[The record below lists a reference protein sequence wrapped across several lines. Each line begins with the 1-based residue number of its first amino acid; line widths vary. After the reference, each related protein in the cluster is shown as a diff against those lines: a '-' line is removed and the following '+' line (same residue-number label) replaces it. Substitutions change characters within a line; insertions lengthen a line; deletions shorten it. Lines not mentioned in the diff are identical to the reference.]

1 MLDAL
6 DEPALEEL
14 LPGLL
19 MADDESV
26 VALDEDVAIEGELSL
41 EDTEDVT
48 VEEEDKLEDDDTLED
63 EEELA
68 LEEDELAL
76 DDVLD
81 ARDEEEPE
89 DGQVGGV
96 VVSEKTLMELISQKL
111 CHVSE
116 SITVE

>member
-6 DEPALEEL
+6 DEPAFEDL
-14 LPGLL
+14 LLRLL

-26 VALDEDVAIEGELSL
+26 VALDDDVALEEKLSL
-41 EDTEDVT
+41 EDAENVT
-48 VEEEDKLEDDDTLED
+48 AEEEDKLEDEETLED
-63 EEELA
+63 EDELA
-68 LEEDELAL
+68 IEEDELVL

-81 ARDEEEPE
+81 AMDEEELD

-116 SITVE
+116 SIAVV